1 MKRKFLPNKMRLV
14 SKFHAVATLRGLTP
28 AKTSCLITI
37 FFSSARKLN
46 FQPRTMITHWPVA
59 WTDLR
64 AGKGK
69 YELPLTRIT
78 AHNSARLDR
87 PGNFDSVGKVRR
99 LFLKSNSLVILALV
113 CWTSKNRG
121 KNLEA
126 QIEIRANCRLILT
139 TTYFALLN
147 FEFWSKLPFMHHGTW
162 IVC

>member
-1 MKRKFLPNKMRLV
+1 MRLV

-78 AHNSARLDR
+78 AHNSARLDYQAIL
-87 PGNFDSVGKVRR
+87 SVLAKWEDY
-99 LFLKSNSLVILALV
+99 FWQSNSLVILALV
-113 CWTSKNRG
+113 GWTSKNRG
-121 KNLEA
+121 KNMEA

-139 TTYFALLN
+139 ATYFALLN